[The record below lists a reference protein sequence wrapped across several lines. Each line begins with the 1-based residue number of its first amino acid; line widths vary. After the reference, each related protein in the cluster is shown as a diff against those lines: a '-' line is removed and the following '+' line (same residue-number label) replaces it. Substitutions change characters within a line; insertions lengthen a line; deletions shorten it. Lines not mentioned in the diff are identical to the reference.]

1 MDAATSNR
9 HAAQIKVTHRKL
21 CKVKYDGKFTVQM
34 DTGRTLFTTVGNLRL
49 FWSKV
54 NVDFGILYVDSS
66 QNDKQKQHE
75 VITVFQ
81 ALT

>member
-1 MDAATSNR
+1 MDTTTSNR
-9 HAAQIKVTHRKL
+9 HAAQIKVTHPKL

-34 DTGRTLFTTVGNLRL
+34 DTERTLFTTVRNLRL
-49 FWSKV
+49 FWRKV